1 MIGSHPSF
9 IDNEYCVVA
18 AHVDENLRKRI
29 EEGYYVDFNKLLPKD
44 VARDEDGILE
54 LVYKDGKTYW
64 VLAST
69 VGNNNEISSFAKWEQ
84 AFRVYSN
91 IYTAAHPDRATE
103 LIQYN
108 HLINTAALTFAW
120 ENIYMY
126 DRF

>member
-69 VGNNNEISSFAKWEQ
+69 VGNNNETSSFAKD
-84 AFRVYSN
+84 YG
-91 IYTAAHPDRATE
+91 
-103 LIQYN
+103 
-108 HLINTAALTFAW
+108 
-120 ENIYMY
+120 
-126 DRF
+126 